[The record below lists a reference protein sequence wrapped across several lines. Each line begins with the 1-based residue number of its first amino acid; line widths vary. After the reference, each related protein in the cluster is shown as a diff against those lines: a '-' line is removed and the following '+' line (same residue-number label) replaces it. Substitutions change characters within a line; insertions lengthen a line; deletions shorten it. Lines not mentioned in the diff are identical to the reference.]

1 MQELRPVLD
10 RVLTVNRTD
19 SSRWAATNERKG
31 RELDADVQRAS
42 LHQSYSRLV
51 AETNPEGTRCAKEIS
66 FGIDRFEFSDCI
78 TDLNRYTSAHFSAV
92 DRVGAQLFLNPQKLI
107 VFGDAVGAT
116 ERTGLYLPGVRGY
129 GDVRDR
135 RVLGFA

>member
-1 MQELRPVLD
+1 MNAPRPWRRCWRSESVATLELFA
-10 RVLTVNRTD
+10 T
-19 SSRWAATNERKG
+19 SRRN
-31 RELDADVQRAS
+31 
-42 LHQSYSRLV
+42 
-51 AETNPEGTRCAKEIS
+51 NPDGARCAKESS
-66 FGIDRFEFSDCI
+66 FGIDRFEFSDCV
-78 TDLNRYTSAHFSAV
+78 TDLNRYTSAHLSAV
-92 DRVGAQLFLNPQKLI
+92 DRVLSQFFLNPQKLI

>member
-1 MQELRPVLD
+1 MHH
-10 RVLTVNRTD
+10 
-19 SSRWAATNERKG
+19 G
-31 RELDADVQRAS
+31 RGVGAGAQRAS
-42 LHQSYSRLV
+42 LHQSCSRLV
-51 AETNPEGTRCAKEIS
+51 AETNPDGTRCAKESS

-78 TDLNRYTSAHFSAV
+78 TDLNRYTSAHLSAV
-92 DRVGAQLFLNPQKLI
+92 DRVLAQFFLNPQKLI

>member
-1 MQELRPVLD
+1 MHH
-10 RVLTVNRTD
+10 
-19 SSRWAATNERKG
+19 G
-31 RELDADVQRAS
+31 RGVRADAQRAS
-42 LHQSYSRLV
+42 LHQSCSRLV

-78 TDLNRYTSAHFSAV
+78 TDLHRYTSAHFSAV
-92 DRVGAQLFLNPQKLI
+92 DRVPAQFFLNPQKLI

-135 RVLGFA
+135 SVFGLA